1 MQVADDIASEIE
13 RQIRE
18 TSSKVEAFI
27 SSQSHELA
35 RVQGEH
41 ETAMRE
47 LEAKIQR
54 LKADHSA
61 VGSRYESLQSQ
72 LQAGKLRLEEKQR
85 ELASLEASASSL
97 PAEVETT
104 RAKEEAA
111 QKQYS
116 GAKLGEIYLPFP
128 IHTHFPCSFL

>member
-1 MQVADDIASEIE
+1 MQVAEDIASDIE

-18 TSSKVEAFI
+18 TSAKVESFI
-27 SSQSHELA
+27 SSQSQELA

-41 ETAMRE
+41 ESAMRE

-54 LKADHSA
+54 LKSDQS
-61 VGSRYESLQSQ
+61 VMGSRFESIQGQ
-72 LQAGKLRLEEKQR
+72 LLAGKSRLEEKQR

-97 PAEVETT
+97 PAEVETF

-111 QKQYS
+111 QRQHA
-116 GAKLGEIYLPFP
+116 GAKQGE
-128 IHTHFPCSFL
+128 